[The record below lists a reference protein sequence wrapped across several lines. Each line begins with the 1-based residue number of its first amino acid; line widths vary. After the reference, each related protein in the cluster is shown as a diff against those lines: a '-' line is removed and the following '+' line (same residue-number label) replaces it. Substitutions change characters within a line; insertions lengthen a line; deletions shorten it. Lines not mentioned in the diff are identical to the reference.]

1 MAVPPPSP
9 DKPALRA
16 QLRAARASFVA
27 SMSDDARALAEI
39 DAARRVVEHIA
50 HATTVALYHPLADE
64 LGTIALAIRLAHDG
78 KLLSLPRVEADRT
91 TMRFHRWALD
101 EPLARGGFGLMEP
114 GGAEIAPQVIVT
126 PLVGFDRAGNRIG
139 QGAGHYDRAFAAL
152 PGAMRIGY
160 AWSMQEVAHV
170 PHDPWDVPLHAIA
183 TEKEWIAVQAEP

>member
-16 QLRAARASFVA
+16 QLRAARRTFVIG
-27 SMSDDARALAEI
+27 MSDDARVLAEG
-39 DAARRVVEHIA
+39 DAALRVVEHIT

-64 LGTIALAIRLAHDG
+64 LGTIALAIRLAHHG
-78 KLLSLPRVEADRT
+78 NLLALPRVEADRT
-91 TMRFHRWALD
+91 TMRFHRWTLG

-114 GGAEIAPQVIVT
+114 NGPEVAPQVIVT
-126 PLVGFDRAGNRIG
+126 PLVGFDRGGNRIG
-139 QGAGHYDRAFAAL
+139 QGAGHYDRAFVAL

-160 AWSMQEVAHV
+160 AWSAQEVAHV

-183 TEKEWIAVQAEP
+183 TEKEWIPVQAVS